1 VTGVVAVSQ
10 GLGPELIST
19 SEWHSVSTRQ
29 HNAIFEGPEHAT
41 EGLLLLLQPYLRT
54 PAIWRRAP
62 MPLELPT
69 HGCGALVL
77 RNVCALGRRE
87 QTSLLRW
94 LDAERKQVVSTTAH
108 PLFPLIARGLFDEAL
123 YYRLN
128 VMLMRIDSTGAA
140 DVLGNRLATRQN
152 GDMLEHRLSAIAK
165 P

>member
-1 VTGVVAVSQ
+1 MSETVTSAVAVLQ

-19 SEWHSVSTRQ
+19 PEWHSVSTRQ
-29 HNAIFEGPEHAT
+29 HNAILEGPEHAT

-54 PAIWRRAP
+54 PAIWKRAP

-77 RNVCALGRRE
+77 RNVCALDHRE
-87 QTSLLRW
+87 QAALVRW

-108 PLFPLIARGLFDEAL
+108 PLFPLIASGLFDEAL

-128 VMLMRIDSTGAA
+128 TTLMRIDSTGAP
-140 DVLGNRLATRQN
+140 
-152 GDMLEHRLSAIAK
+152 LE
-165 P
+165 